1 VSGEG
6 NAVTVPPVPRTGTRV
21 FAILGNPVAHSL
33 SPAIQNAALRAAGL
47 DGRYV
52 AIACQPEDVAPVMRT
67 LARAGGG
74 GNVTVP
80 HKGRAAV
87 TLDAAAA
94 AVARTGA
101 CNTFWGE
108 GARIRGDNTDVEGA
122 RRAVRALLAGPA
134 RGARVLLAGA
144 GGGARAAVAALID
157 EDAGEVR
164 VVNRTRARALT
175 MAGEVGDARVGVAAD
190 ARALEGQAF
199 DLVLNAT
206 SLGLGRHDPLAVDL
220 DRLGPVGA
228 VMDMVYSPRETRL
241 TAAARERGIP
251 AMDGGEM
258 LLRQGAAAFELWWG
272 REAPLAA
279 MREALERARR
289 TGRGSGRRS
298 S

>member
-1 VSGEG
+1 M
-6 NAVTVPPVPRTGTRV
+6 TVRPAPPRGARV

-33 SPAIQNAALRAAGL
+33 SPAIQTAALRAAGL

-67 LARAGGG
+67 LTRAGGG

-80 HKGRAAV
+80 HKRRAAV
-87 TLDAAAA
+87 ALDDAAAA
-94 AVARTGA
+94 VGRTGA

-122 RRAVRALLAGPA
+122 RRAVRALLEGPA
-134 RGARVLLAGA
+134 RGARVLFAGA
-144 GGGARAAVAALID
+144 GGGARAAIAALVD
-157 EDAGEVR
+157 EDAAEVW
-164 VVNRTRARALT
+164 VVNRTLARARA
-175 MAGEVGDARVGVAAD
+175 MAGEVGDARVRVVTD
-190 ARALEGQAF
+190 DRTLDGQSF

-206 SLGLGRHDPLAVDL
+206 SLGLDAHDPLPVDL
-220 DRLGPVGA
+220 DRLGRVGA
-228 VMDMVYSPRETRL
+228 LMDMVYSPAGTRL

-272 REAPLAA
+272 REAPLSA
-279 MREALERARR
+279 MREALERAR
-289 TGRGSGRRS
+289 SA
-298 S
+298 

>member
-1 VSGEG
+1 MTIRSASSG
-6 NAVTVPPVPRTGTRV
+6 GTRV

-33 SPAIQNAALRAAGL
+33 SPAIQTAALRAAGL

-52 AIACQPEDVAPVMRT
+52 AIACQADDVAPVMRT

-80 HKGRAAV
+80 HKRR
-87 TLDAAAA
+87 AAAA
-94 AVARTGA
+94 LDEAAPAVGRTGA

-108 GARIRGDNTDVEGA
+108 GARMRGDNTDVEGA

-134 RGARVLLAGA
+134 RGARVLLVGA

-157 EDAGEVR
+157 EDAGEVW
-164 VVNRTRARALT
+164 VVNRTLARARA
-175 MAGEVGDARVGVAAD
+175 MADEAGDARVRVASD
-190 ARALEGQAF
+190 ARTLEGQAF

-206 SLGLGRHDPLAVDL
+206 SLGLDAHDPLPVDL
-220 DRLGPVGA
+220 ARLGPVGA
-228 VMDMVYSPRETRL
+228 VMDMVYSPSGTRL
-241 TAAARERGIP
+241 TASARARGVP

-272 REAPLAA
+272 REAPLPA
-279 MREALERARR
+279 MREALARR
-289 TGRGSGRRS
+289 RS
-298 S
+298 A

>member
-1 VSGEG
+1 MTIP
-6 NAVTVPPVPRTGTRV
+6 APPAGTRV

-52 AIACQPEDVAPVMRT
+52 AIACQPEDVAPVIRT

-80 HKGRAAV
+80 HKRRAAAA
-87 TLDAAAA
+87 LDDAAAA
-94 AVARTGA
+94 VGRTGA

-122 RRAVRALLAGPA
+122 RRAICALLEGPA

-157 EDAGEVR
+157 EDAAEVQ
-164 VVNRTRARALT
+164 VINRTLARART
-175 MAGEVGDARVGVAAD
+175 MAREVGDARVHVVSD
-190 ARALEGQAF
+190 ARTLEGQGF
-199 DLVLNAT
+199 DVVLNAT
-206 SLGLGRHDPLAVDL
+206 SLGLGTHDPLAVDIGRL
-220 DRLGPVGA
+220 DRVGA
-228 VMDMVYSPRETRL
+228 VMDMVYAPSGTPL
-241 TAAARERGIP
+241 TDAARTRGIP

-279 MREALERARR
+279 MREALERAR
-289 TGRGSGRRS
+289 SA
-298 S
+298 

>member
-1 VSGEG
+1 M
-6 NAVTVPPVPRTGTRV
+6 TLPPAPGGTRV

-33 SPAIQNAALRAAGL
+33 SPAIQTAALRAAGL

-52 AIACQPEDVAPVMRT
+52 AIACQSEDVAPVMRT

-80 HKGRAAV
+80 HKRRAAAA
-87 TLDAAAA
+87 LDDAAAA
-94 AVARTGA
+94 VERTGA

-157 EDAGEVR
+157 EDVAEVR
-164 VVNRTRARALT
+164 VTNRTLARARA
-175 MAGEVGDARVGVAAD
+175 MAGEVGDARVRVVAD
-190 ARALEGQAF
+190 ARTLEGQAF

-220 DRLGPVGA
+220 ERLGRVGA
-228 VMDMVYSPRETRL
+228 VMDMVYTPSRTPL
-241 TAAARERGIP
+241 TDTARTRGIP

-258 LLRQGAAAFELWWG
+258 LLRQGAAAFERWWG
-272 REAPLAA
+272 REAPLSA
-279 MREALERARR
+279 MREALQRAR
-289 TGRGSGRRS
+289 SA
-298 S
+298 

>member
-1 VSGEG
+1 MTIP
-6 NAVTVPPVPRTGTRV
+6 APPAGTRV

-80 HKGRAAV
+80 HKRRAAAA
-87 TLDAAAA
+87 LDDAAAA
-94 AVARTGA
+94 VGRTGA

-122 RRAVRALLAGPA
+122 RRAMCALLAGPA

-157 EDAGEVR
+157 EDAAEVR
-164 VVNRTRARALT
+164 VINRTLARART
-175 MAGEVGDARVGVAAD
+175 MAGEVGDERVHVVSD
-190 ARALEGQAF
+190 ARTLEGQAF

-206 SLGLGRHDPLAVDL
+206 SLGLGTRDPLAVDL
-220 DRLGPVGA
+220 HRLGRVGA
-228 VMDMVYSPRETRL
+228 VMDMVYAPSGTPL
-241 TAAARERGIP
+241 TDAARARGIP

-272 REAPLAA
+272 REAPLSA
-279 MREALERARR
+279 MREALERARCA
-289 TGRGSGRRS
+289 
-298 S
+298 

>member
-1 VSGEG
+1 MSGER
-6 NAVTVPPVPRTGTRV
+6 NAVTPPAVPRGGTRV

-33 SPAIQNAALRAAGL
+33 SPAIQTAALRAAGL

-80 HKGRAAV
+80 HKRRAVAA
-87 TLDAAAA
+87 LDAAAA

-122 RRAVRALLAGPA
+122 RRAVRVLLSGPA

-157 EDAGEVR
+157 EDAAAVQ
-164 VVNRTRARALT
+164 VLNRTLARARA
-175 MAGEVGDARVGVAAD
+175 MAGEVGDARVRVVSE
-190 ARALEGQAF
+190 ARTLEGQAF

-206 SLGLGRHDPLAVDL
+206 SLGLRADDPLAVDL
-220 DRLGPVGA
+220 ARLGPVGA
-228 VMDMVYSPRETRL
+228 VMDMVYAPSGTRL
-241 TAAARERGIP
+241 TAAAGARGIP
-251 AMDGGEM
+251 AMDGSEM

-272 REAPLAA
+272 CEAPLAA
-279 MREALERARR
+279 MREALERGPAA
-289 TGRGSGRRS
+289 
-298 S
+298 

>member
-1 VSGEG
+1 M
-6 NAVTVPPVPRTGTRV
+6 TVRQAPSRGTRV

-33 SPAIQNAALRAAGL
+33 SPAMQTAGLRAAGL

-80 HKGRAAV
+80 HKGRAAAV
-87 TLDAAAA
+87 LDHA
-94 AVARTGA
+94 AVAVGRTGA

-122 RRAVRALLAGPA
+122 RRAVQALLHGPA
-134 RGARVLLAGA
+134 RGARVLLAGG
-144 GGGARAAVAALID
+144 GGGARAAVVALID
-157 EDAGEVR
+157 EDAEEIQVL
-164 VVNRTRARALT
+164 NRTLDRARA
-175 MAGEVGDARVGVAAD
+175 MAGEVGDARVRVVAD
-190 ARALEGQAF
+190 ARTLEGRAF

-206 SLGLGRHDPLAVDL
+206 SLGMDALDPLPVDL

-228 VMDMVYSPRETRL
+228 VMDMVYAPSGTRL
-241 TAAARERGIP
+241 TEAARARGIP
-251 AMDGGEM
+251 AMDGSEM

-272 REAPLAA
+272 REAPLSA
-279 MREALERARR
+279 MREALERAR
-289 TGRGSGRRS
+289 TS
-298 S
+298 

>member
-1 VSGEG
+1 MPARRAQRG
-6 NAVTVPPVPRTGTRV
+6 APRV

-33 SPAIQNAALRAAGL
+33 SPAIQTAALKAARL

-80 HKGRAAV
+80 HKRQ
-87 TLDAAAA
+87 AA
-94 AVARTGA
+94 AVVDDAGDAVVRTGA

-108 GARIRGDNTDVEGA
+108 GERIRGDNTDLEGV
-122 RRAVRALLAGPA
+122 RRAIRTLLAGSA

-144 GGGARAAVAALID
+144 GGGARAAVAAMID
-157 EDAGEVR
+157 EDAGEIR
-164 VVNRTRARALT
+164 VVNRTLARART
-175 MAGEVGDARVGVAAD
+175 MAREAGDGRVRVVPD
-190 ARALEGQAF
+190 TRDLEGQAF

-206 SLGLGRHDPLAVDL
+206 SLGLRAEDPLPVDL
-220 DRLGPVGA
+220 DRLGAVGA
-228 VMDMVYSPRETRL
+228 VMDMVYAPSGTPL
-241 TAAARERGIP
+241 TASALARGLP

-258 LLRQGAAAFELWWG
+258 LLQQGARAFELWWG

-279 MREALERARR
+279 MREALDRV
-289 TGRGSGRRS
+289 RS
-298 S
+298 A